1 MLSTIDDDTL
11 MKVAAALGEE
21 DAVLLIN
28 HLKSADETTDDAIA
42 NTTGIRLNLVRKI
55 LYKLY
60 DHSLVS
66 LRRTRDP
73 KTGWFIFHWKLQ
85 PSQLEG
91 FILSQKR
98 RVLEKLNVRLEY
110 EKNHDFYYCGT
121 PGCKRIPFGDAVELV
136 FQCPT
141 CSKPMVQVEGSAASS
156 EEVAPAEP
164 AVPSE
169 NVCHTSCP
177 HCDKPY
183 HAHCWEQNIQAI
195 KKCAFCMREPIVTAP
210 GPEQ

>member
-1 MLSTIDDDTL
+1 MLSTIDDKTL
-11 MKVAAALGEE
+11 MKVATALGEE

-28 HLKSADETTDDAIA
+28 YLKEADETTDDAIA
-42 NTTGIRLNLVRKI
+42 NATGIRLNFVRKI

-98 RVLEKLNVRLEY
+98 RVLDKLTVRLEY
-110 EKNHDFYYCGT
+110 EKNHDFYHCRT
-121 PGCKRIPFGDAVELV
+121 PTCKRITFSEAMELV

-141 CSKPMVQVEGSAASS
+141 CGNPLSHCNNKKLIENLSIKVDQVRKELG
-156 EEVAPAEP
+156 E
-164 AVPSE
+164 
-169 NVCHTSCP
+169 
-177 HCDKPY
+177 
-183 HAHCWEQNIQAI
+183 
-195 KKCAFCMREPIVTAP
+195 
-210 GPEQ
+210 